1 MHSLRGRRLVLGITG
16 GIAAYKA
23 AELARLCVRD
33 GAEVQVVMT
42 QAASAFIGEMTLQAI
57 TGRPVRSALFDP
69 AHEAAMGHIE
79 LARWAE
85 RVVVAPASADFIA
98 RAAAGLAPDL
108 LSTLCLATT
117 APVVIAPAMNQ
128 AMWRHPATV
137 ANVALL
143 RERGVGIVGPAEGEQ
158 ACGDTGPGRMAEPA
172 EIHAWLAAGLG
183 DGRLRGRRALVTAG
197 PTHEAVDP
205 VRFLG
210 NRSSGKM
217 GFAVARALAEQQAEV
232 VLVAGPVALETPPGV
247 ARVDVETALQMHE
260 AVLAALPG
268 TDLFVAAAAVADYRP
283 ANPAGSK
290 IKKSS
295 SGLALDLVRNPD
307 ILADV
312 AARPRRPF
320 CVGFAAETD
329 DVESYAEDKRRR
341 KGIDMIAA
349 NRVGDGLGF
358 GTDDNALVVLWDG
371 GREVLPMQAKATLA
385 RRLVELIGERI
396 GAQTATQDP

>member
-108 LSTLCLATT
+108 LSTLCLATV
-117 APVVIAPAMNQ
+117 APVVVAPAMNQ
-128 AMWRHPATV
+128 AMWRHPATA
-137 ANVALL
+137 ANVARL
-143 RERGVGIVGPAEGEQ
+143 REHGVQIVGPADGEQ
-158 ACGDTGPGRMAEPA
+158 ACGDNGPGRMAEPA
-172 EIHAWLAAGLG
+172 VIHECLAAGFGEGLF
-183 DGRLRGRRALVTAG
+183 RGRRALVTAG

-217 GFAVARALAEQQAEV
+217 GFAIARALASQQADV
-232 VLVAGPVALETPPGV
+232 VLVCGPVALETPAGV
-247 ARVDVETALQMHE
+247 TRIDVESALQMHE
-260 AVLAALPG
+260 AVIAALPG
-268 TDLFVAAAAVADYRP
+268 MDLFVATAAVADYRP
-283 ANPAGSK
+283 LRPAEHK
-290 IKKSS
+290 IKKASA
-295 SGLALDLVRNPD
+295 GLTLELVRNPD

-312 AARPRRPF
+312 AALPRRPF

-329 DVESYAEDKRRR
+329 DVETYAQDKRRR

-349 NRVGDGLGF
+349 NKVGDGLGF
-358 GTDDNALVVLWDG
+358 GSDENALVVLWDG
-371 GREVLPMQAKATLA
+371 GREVLPTQSKTVLA
-385 RRLVELIGERI
+385 QRLVELIGERM
-396 GAQTATQDP
+396 GAQTAA